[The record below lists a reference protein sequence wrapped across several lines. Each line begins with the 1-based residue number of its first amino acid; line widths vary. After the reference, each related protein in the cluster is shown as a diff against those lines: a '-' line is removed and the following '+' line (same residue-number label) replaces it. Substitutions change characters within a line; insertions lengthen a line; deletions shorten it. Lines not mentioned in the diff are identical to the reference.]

1 MRSASEMASSKS
13 RSGPSVT
20 ERDRNACGDRVALCL
35 GFVSHQ
41 TDGCRSRADKRQTGL
56 RDTLGKI
63 RILGQEAEARM
74 NGLTTGSQRR
84 RNDIIHIQVAV
95 RRTGRTDAD
104 RFVRDLRVQRFAV
117 SLGVNGHRDNA

>member
-13 RSGPSVT
+13 RSGPSVPSAT
-20 ERDRNACGDRVALCL
+20 GTPAAIALRFCSDL
-35 GFVSHQ
+35 SPHQ

-56 RDTLGKI
+56 RDALAKSGFSDRKPKP
-63 RILGQEAEARM
+63 GM
-74 NGLTTGSQRR
+74 NGLTAGSQRR

-104 RFVRDLRVQRFAV
+104 RFVRDLRACSHGQPE
-117 SLGVNGHRDNA
+117 